1 MQKSKDMITS
11 QLPKVTCYNKV
22 VKKGNTSNNSLYIY
36 ILSQIQLI
44 SSLQNTGVEDGGK
57 ILNLWSDYWS
67 TNPVRLWYL
76 CAVIMLVLGWNER
89 HEITIFLISTCITN
103 TMKYI
108 QCLKL
113 DLYNHHDHSINY
125 HGNFDCQF
133 GWYTPTQLE
142 YSNDQ
147 FNQPPS
153 NMNNI

>member
-1 MQKSKDMITS
+1 MQKSKDMVTS

-22 VKKGNTSNNSLYIY
+22 VKKEILRIIVYIY

-76 CAVIMLVLGWNER
+76 SVVIMLVLGWNER